1 MIDERI
7 NKSLNELEDQ
17 LKEIESARK
26 QVETIANSYNG
37 LNSTT
42 SNYVLSL
49 NAIKNRLDE
58 IVRLVGADYQN
69 KVNEFEKE
77 HAAIVKASTDILSK
91 IDMKIDEITEAF
103 SANVKSIQSK
113 LICSL
118 ILNLILIITF
128 IAFFLSK

>member
-7 NKSLNELEDQ
+7 NKSLNELEEQ

-49 NAIKNRLDE
+49 NAIKKRLDE
-58 IVRLVGADYQN
+58 IVNLVGVDYQN

-91 IDMKIDEITEAF
+91 IDMKINEITEAF

-118 ILNLILIITF
+118 ILNLILIITI